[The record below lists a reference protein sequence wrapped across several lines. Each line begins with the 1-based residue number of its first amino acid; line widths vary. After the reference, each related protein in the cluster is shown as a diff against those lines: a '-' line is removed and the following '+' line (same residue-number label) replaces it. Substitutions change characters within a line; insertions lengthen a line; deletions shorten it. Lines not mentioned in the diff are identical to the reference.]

1 MKVKVV
7 FFTHLR
13 QVTGLKEADIEL
25 PEGAT
30 IINLF
35 EELSNRFGER
45 IRKYFFDEK
54 TRKPRGYILHMLDEK
69 IQFISYREDLNTKLK
84 GGERFAI
91 MPPAGGG

>member
-13 QVTGLKEADIEL
+13 QITGLKETDVEL

-30 IINLF
+30 VANLF
-35 EELSNRFGER
+35 EELSNRFGEPVK
-45 IRKYFFDEK
+45 KYIFDVK
-54 TRKPRGYILHMLDEK
+54 TGKPRSYLLHLLDERN
-69 IQFISYREDLNTKLK
+69 QFISYREGLDTKLK
-84 GGERFAI
+84 GGERFAV